1 MRGYFSTGQISEDE
15 KQNILNQ
22 HRELYNGYQSL
33 HPKVNNEQ
41 PLFVQDFANDK
52 VGAVVNNKGVVKPYT
67 NMGINEGILDD
78 YEQEIGTDEVDQEAF
93 DNSEVTEGGECLECG
108 SGYMEEDEENLPDSN
123 LFEGAECSECG
134 GIMMEGECME
144 CGWKGDMNEED
155 ECLDCD
161 DDMMEGKGKLSDI
174 YSVEDLNPEA
184 GFDYIEGSSND
195 EDTFEGMHKS
205 LYEEEEELDELGTD
219 ELSKG
224 KKYKFKSPSYE
235 DEIEYDDEFED
246 KFGGEK
252 MYKFKGKSAGHLMPG
267 KHIEDY
273 VSKIDEIGFT
283 GGGNAPDMD
292 ISNIDPAFDF
302 ESEGPEMGDGP
313 FDIEAD
319 DMDLDKNKEW
329 KAFDFKSDGP
339 SDGGEA
345 YPTFEEK
352 EYEVMESAFAD
363 LDEVDISGSQGIYG
377 DMKPAYDF
385 DSDGPGSAGPYQR
398 RNEGETQEHYLPTD
412 VWDDAHKKGHVK
424 THKELGIKSDDDFD
438 EDELEV
444 DFDEFDP
451 RDKSWEEITTYTGE
465 DEFGSVDEEIKES
478 LIVQRNKIVEMFER
492 MKRF

>member
-205 LYEEEEELDELGTD
+205 LYEEEEELDE
-219 ELSKG
+219 
-224 KKYKFKSPSYE
+224 
-235 DEIEYDDEFED
+235 
-246 KFGGEK
+246 
-252 MYKFKGKSAGHLMPG
+252 
-267 KHIEDY
+267 
-273 VSKIDEIGFT
+273 IGFT

-412 VWDDAHKKGHVK
+412 IWDDAHKKGHVK
-424 THKELGIKSDDDFD
+424 THKELGIDSDDDFD

>member
-205 LYEEEEELDELGTD
+205 LYEEEEELDE
-219 ELSKG
+219 
-224 KKYKFKSPSYE
+224 
-235 DEIEYDDEFED
+235 
-246 KFGGEK
+246 
-252 MYKFKGKSAGHLMPG
+252 
-267 KHIEDY
+267 
-273 VSKIDEIGFT
+273 IGFT

-398 RNEGETQEHYLPTD
+398 RFDGGS
-412 VWDDAHKKGHVK
+412 V
-424 THKELGIKSDDDFD
+424 SDE
-438 EDELEV
+438 EDENELKV

>member
-184 GFDYIEGSSND
+184 GLDYIEGSSND

-205 LYEEEEELDELGTD
+205 LYEEEEEL
-219 ELSKG
+219 
-224 KKYKFKSPSYE
+224 
-235 DEIEYDDEFED
+235 
-246 KFGGEK
+246 
-252 MYKFKGKSAGHLMPG
+252 
-267 KHIEDY
+267 
-273 VSKIDEIGFT
+273 DEIGFT

-398 RNEGETQEHYLPTD
+398 RFDGGS
-412 VWDDAHKKGHVK
+412 V
-424 THKELGIKSDDDFD
+424 SDE
-438 EDELEV
+438 EDENELKV